1 MFCLTIIV
9 IAYVSIPPQSASCM
23 YNFVCTDVNLC
34 AQILLGKTYLWLV
47 SAGLARKLEPKPLKK
62 TVFTKN

>member
-1 MFCLTIIV
+1 
-9 IAYVSIPPQSASCM
+9 M